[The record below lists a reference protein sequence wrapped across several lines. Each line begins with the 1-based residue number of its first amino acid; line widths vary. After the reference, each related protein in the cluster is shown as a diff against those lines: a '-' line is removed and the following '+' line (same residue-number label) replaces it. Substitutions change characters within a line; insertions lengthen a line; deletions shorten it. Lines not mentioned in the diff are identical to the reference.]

1 MFGVSDTRLKER
13 LLCESS
19 DPTLEKSASL
29 CRAAEASKNQLKEL
43 HSSETKPMH
52 AVQPKSKQKPSKKP
66 RQQQA
71 FNCKKCGTTH
81 LPKACPAFVC
91 FAKRKTT
98 TPKCV
103 HKRILP
109 STSSIQASMPPVVD
123 KSSQRNNL
131 LGLTGPRSAANS
143 AWFSNLLVGGTTVKF
158 KLDTGAETNVLPLS
172 VYSKLKNKSLLLE
185 TSVVLSSYGEF
196 KVKPE
201 GKLNLSCKI
210 QGMEQ
215 TLPFFVVAVES
226 SPILGH
232 SAC

>member
-1 MFGVSDTRLKER
+1 MYRFPWYLTLVSTNHASSNPGPHDSTIRNRIVFGVSDTRLKER

-43 HSSETKPMH
+43 HSSETKPVH
-52 AVQPKSKQKPSKKP
+52 AVQPKSKQKPS
-66 RQQQA
+66 
-71 FNCKKCGTTH
+71 N
-81 LPKACPAFVC
+81 
-91 FAKRKTT
+91 
-98 TPKCV
+98 
-103 HKRILP
+103 
-109 STSSIQASMPPVVD
+109 
-123 KSSQRNNL
+123 
-131 LGLTGPRSAANS
+131 
-143 AWFSNLLVGGTTVKF
+143 WFSNLLVGGTTVKF